1 MASQTQGSNF
11 QAVSDDVAVVQ
22 SNRKGWFSRL
32 TNGLSVGNKIKC
44 GYALAL
50 GVGVLG
56 TTIGLILGDHY
67 QEKAL
72 QEQQNAFKELNL
84 LYRLQTGILQTR
96 THQQQLIPLVPYPNL
111 YTEEYSHITDIH
123 APEIEQVWSELQKY
137 TKTPDYTD
145 EKHTENIPLLLQTY
159 EGITQTYIRQLDELF
174 QQLDLSP
181 LTEKKI
187 AIAQQRLLKFTNSE
201 LALKFDGISDELL
214 TVIKVSYEELTAA
227 TAAFKT
233 AAQMR
238 IYIIAA
244 SVLLS
249 VVIATL
255 FALFTSRT
263 ITHPVEVLTNVAQRV
278 TKESNFDL
286 QAPVITT
293 DEIGIL
299 AIAFNQVLHKVK
311 CLLEEQ
317 QAAAFLQQ
325 QMQEAQLLQSEKMSS
340 LGRMVAGIAHEIN
353 NPVNFIYGNLDPA
366 IQYVEDLLGL
376 LQTYRQEVPNPP
388 LAVQA
393 YATEIDA
400 EFLEEDLPKLLQ
412 SMKFGATRVQQIVLS
427 LKNFSRLDEAN
438 AHPVNLHEC
447 LDSTLLILNNRIKKG
462 VAIERLYGKIPSIEG
477 FSSSLYQVF
486 MNIINNALDALEE
499 EHNPQD
505 NPRITIATELQDKNW
520 VVVRITDNASGIPPD
535 VQERIFETFFTTKA
549 RGVGTGMGLSIS
561 HQIVVEKHGGQLI
574 CKSEVGSGT
583 EFIISLPIQKQHLT
597 ENAQL

>member
-1 MASQTQGSNF
+1 MASQNQGSNF
-11 QAVSDDVAVVQ
+11 QAVSGDIPVLQ

-44 GYALAL
+44 GYALAVS
-50 GVGVLG
+50 VGVLG

-67 QEKAL
+67 QEQAL
-72 QEQQNAFKELNL
+72 LKQQNAFKELNL
-84 LYRLQTGILQTR
+84 LHRLQTGILQTR

-111 YTEEYSHITDIH
+111 YTEEYSHINNVH

-137 TKTPDYTD
+137 TKSADYVG
-145 EKHTENIPLLLQTY
+145 ENYTENIPLLLKTY
-159 EGITQTYIRQLDELF
+159 NGLPQTYIRQLKELF

-187 AIAQQRLLKFTNSE
+187 AIAQQRLLKFTNSK
-201 LALKFDGISDELL
+201 LALKFDAISDELVN
-214 TVIKVSYEELTAA
+214 VIKASYEKSIAA
-227 TAAFKT
+227 TDAFKT

-244 SVLLS
+244 SILLS

-255 FALFTSRT
+255 LALFTSRT
-263 ITHPVEVLTNVAQRV
+263 ITRPVEVLTNMAQRV
-278 TKESNFDL
+278 TKDSNFDL
-286 QAPVITT
+286 QAPVMTT

-299 AIAFNQVLHKVK
+299 AIAFNQVLHRVK

-317 QAAAFLQQ
+317 QTAAFLQQ

-340 LGRMVAGIAHEIN
+340 LGQMVAGIAHEIN

-366 IQYVEDLLGL
+366 IQYVDDLLSL

-412 SMKFGATRVQQIVLS
+412 SMKFGADRVQQIVLS
-427 LKNFSRLDEAN
+427 LKNFSRLDEAK
-438 AHPVNLHEC
+438 AHLVNLHEC

-462 VAIERLYGKIPSIEG
+462 IKIERLYGEIPSIEG

-499 EHNPQD
+499 QHNPQD
-505 NPRITIATELQDKNW
+505 KPRIAIATELKDKNW
-520 VVVRITDNASGIPPD
+520 VVVRIADNGSGIPSD
-535 VQERIFETFFTTKA
+535 VQEKIFETFFTTKA

-583 EFIISLPIQKQHLT
+583 EFIISLPIQKQHLP